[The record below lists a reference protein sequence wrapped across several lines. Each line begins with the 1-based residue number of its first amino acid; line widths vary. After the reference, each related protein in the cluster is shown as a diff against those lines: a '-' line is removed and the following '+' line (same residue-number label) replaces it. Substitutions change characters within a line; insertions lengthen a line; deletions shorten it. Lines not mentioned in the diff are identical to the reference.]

1 MLPLESKGDP
11 RVTAEGN
18 RVEEKKEGDI
28 AYALSRSLLVAK
40 KGIVSPVTLQGG
52 QSRPPGH

>member
-11 RVTAEGN
+11 RVTAEGH

>member
-11 RVTAEGN
+11 RVTAEGH
-18 RVEEKKEGDI
+18 RVEEKEGDI
-28 AYALSRSLLVAK
+28 ACALSRSLLVAK